1 MANSKKL
8 ASEVMPRK
16 QQVLE
21 KAKTVTQIR
30 LGGESE
36 DGVLENVQAKDL
48 FQYLTEHTAPMGPAS
63 RVISDFHQGSDIIA
77 TARKELT
84 GDLD

>member
-36 DGVLENVQAKDL
+36 DGVLENVQAQDL
-48 FQYLTEHTAPMGPAS
+48 FQYLTEHTAPMDPAS
-63 RVISDFHQGSDIIA
+63 RVSSDFHQGSDIIA
-77 TARKELT
+77 TARKEL
-84 GDLD
+84 GI

>member
-16 QQVLE
+16 QQILE

-48 FQYLTEHTAPMGPAS
+48 SST
-63 RVISDFHQGSDIIA
+63 
-77 TARKELT
+77 
-84 GDLD
+84 